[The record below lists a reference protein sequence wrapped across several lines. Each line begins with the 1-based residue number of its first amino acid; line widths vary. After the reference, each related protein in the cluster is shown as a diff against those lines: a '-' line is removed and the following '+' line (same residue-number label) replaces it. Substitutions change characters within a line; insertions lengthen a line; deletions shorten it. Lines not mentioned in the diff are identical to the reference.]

1 MPRETGNA
9 FNVDD
14 RGGGICAGR
23 DVTATPARSVVL
35 LGSDGPA
42 TRIIYH
48 ALAREFPVVEVV
60 LERRLSRFTILRRRF
75 RTLGASRAIAQ
86 VPFRAVV
93 VPLLALAGATRISQI
108 KREYRLDDSPIRKVA
123 AYVRSVNSAEARD
136 ALRRLNPSVIA
147 VSGTRIIGRET
158 LQSVSAPFINM
169 HGGITPLYRGVH
181 GGYWALV
188 DGRQDLVGSTVHR
201 IDEGIDTGAIIA
213 QSTFDVTP
221 ADSFATYPYLH
232 TAAGIPLLI
241 DALRQVL
248 TGTHVT
254 TVQPTLP
261 SRLRTHPTLCEYAA
275 ARLRRGIK

>member
-1 MPRETGNA
+1 MTGGVA
-9 FNVDD
+9 S
-14 RGGGICAGR
+14 
-23 DVTATPARSVVL
+23 PVVL

-48 ALAREFPVVEVV
+48 ALAREFPALEVV
-60 LERRLSRFTILRRRF
+60 LERRLSRFAILRRRF
-75 RTLGASRAIAQ
+75 RTLGASKAIGQ
-86 VPFRAVV
+86 VPFRAIV
-93 VPLLALAGATRISQI
+93 VPLLALAGANRISEI
-108 KREYRLDDSPIRKVA
+108 KREYRLDDSPIPSVA
-123 AYVRSVNSAEARD
+123 AYVQSVNSAEARD

-213 QSTFDVTP
+213 HAKFDVTA

-232 TAAGIPLLI
+232 TAAGIPPLV

-248 TGTHVT
+248 NGTSPG
-254 TVQPTLP
+254 TVQPALA
-261 SRLRTHPTLCEYAA
+261 SRLRTHPTLFEYVTT
-275 ARLRRGIK
+275 RVQRGIK